1 MTCSMPV
8 LPVHH
13 QLPEPTQTHVH
24 WVSDAIQP
32 SHPLSLGK
40 GIRMMKQ
47 GLRVIERWLF
57 YITKPFSISRI
68 PSKGYYKL
76 EFLTY
81 IQTHKM
87 QENKHNYN
95 KLKITLKMRYGIF
108 SHPKI
113 GVRDLPGGPV
123 VEPLSSN
130 AGGADSLPSQGTK
143 IPHASWPNHQKHK
156 TETNL

>member
-1 MTCSMPV
+1 MVCLFSFLLKGSIKVLTILSISSVAQSCPTLCDPMNCSMPG

-13 QLPEPTQTHVH
+13 QFPEPTQTHVH

-47 GLRVIERWLF
+47 GLRVTERWLF

-87 QENKHNYN
+87 QENKHDYN
-95 KLKITLKMRYGIF
+95 KLKITLKLRYGIF
-108 SHPKI
+108 PI
-113 GVRDLPGGPV
+113 
-123 VEPLSSN
+123 
-130 AGGADSLPSQGTK
+130 
-143 IPHASWPNHQKHK
+143 QK
-156 TETNL
+156 